1 MSNPM
6 AKKVF
11 ASVPDAVAKDL
22 EEWSKQ
28 QGRSLSNLIAYLLE
42 SSVREAKEQGEFV
55 SGQSASVKGA
65 PDGLNQTSQLDV

>member
-22 EEWSKQ
+22 DEWSKQ
-28 QGRSLSNLIAYLLE
+28 QGRSVSNLIAYLLE
-42 SSVREAKEQGEFV
+42 NSVRKAKEKGEFV
-55 SGQSASVKGA
+55 PQDAA
-65 PDGLNQTSQLDV
+65 TSKNAD

>member
-6 AKKVF
+6 ARKVF

-42 SSVREAKEQGEFV
+42 NSVREAKEQGEFIAEKSESTGRN
-55 SGQSASVKGA
+55 SGA
-65 PDGLNQTSQLDV
+65 LD

>member
-42 SSVREAKEQGEFV
+42 NSVRNAKEQGEFTPDSSDI
-55 SGQSASVKGA
+55 SGDS
-65 PDGLNQTSQLDV
+65 N

>member
-1 MSNPM
+1 MSGSM

-28 QGRSLSNLIAYLLE
+28 QGRSLSSLIAYLLE
-42 SSVREAKEQGEFV
+42 NSVRDAKEQGEFTPEKLV
-55 SGQSASVKGA
+55 S
-65 PDGLNQTSQLDV
+65 TSEQPTQESES

>member
-42 SSVREAKEQGEFV
+42 NSVKSAKEQGEFM
-55 SGQSASVKGA
+55 SKNSETG
-65 PDGLNQTSQLDV
+65 DT

>member
-42 SSVREAKEQGEFV
+42 NSVKKAKEQGEFV
-55 SGQSASVKGA
+55 SKNLEDDDTQE
-65 PDGLNQTSQLDV
+65 

>member
-42 SSVREAKEQGEFV
+42 NSVKKAKVQGEFV
-55 SGQSASVKGA
+55 SKNLEADDTQE
-65 PDGLNQTSQLDV
+65 

>member
-1 MSNPM
+1 MSGSM

-28 QGRSLSNLIAYLLE
+28 QGRSLSSLVAYLLE
-42 SSVREAKEQGEFV
+42 NSVRDAKEQGEFV
-55 SGQSASVKGA
+55 PEKTVS
-65 PDGLNQTSQLDV
+65 TSDKSIQESKSES